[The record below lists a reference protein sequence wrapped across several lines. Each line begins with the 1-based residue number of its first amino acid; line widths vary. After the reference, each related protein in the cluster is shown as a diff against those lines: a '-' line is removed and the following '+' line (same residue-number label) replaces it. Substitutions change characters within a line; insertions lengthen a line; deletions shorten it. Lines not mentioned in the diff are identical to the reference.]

1 MLIAF
6 ITATLGTALALAVAN
21 ESTPKS
27 DATKQVRDEKCP
39 VWLDGWTSRERSR
52 SSVMAALILLGP
64 PPSGY

>member
-6 ITATLGTALALAVAN
+6 IIATLGTSLALAIAN

-27 DATKQVRDEKCP
+27 GATKQVRDEKCP

-52 SSVMAALILLGP
+52 SSVIAALLLMGP
-64 PPSGY
+64 PPGQ

>member
-27 DATKQVRDEKCP
+27 DTTKQVCDEKCP

-52 SSVMAALILLGP
+52 SSVIAALLLLGP
-64 PPSGY
+64 PPGY

>member
-1 MLIAF
+1 
-6 ITATLGTALALAVAN
+6 
-21 ESTPKS
+21 
-27 DATKQVRDEKCP
+27 

>member
-21 ESTPKS
+21 KPTQKS
-27 DATKQVRDEKCP
+27 DAAKQVRDEKCP

-52 SSVMAALILLGP
+52 SSVIAALLLMGP
-64 PPSGY
+64 PPGQ